1 MKSHRALL
9 NKLLQTLVDEWGH
22 EEVAAALAG
31 TAIVPSHSLTRRT
44 SSSKPRPSG
53 EKIRLSATA
62 QIERT
67 ALEGEQKEAL
77 LRLAERYD
85 RKQFLPSVADVRE
98 FLIMMGE
105 RPIGMKDRQEAFR
118 VLLQSLM
125 RLPGE
130 RLQQLARTALH
141 SGPSELGPLSDAIA
155 AAGERLP
162 RQRQANTD

>member
-1 MKSHRALL
+1 MKSQRVLL
-9 NKLLQTLVDEWGH
+9 NKLLQALVDEWGQ

-31 TAIVPSHSLTRRT
+31 TAISSRNSLTGSANRSR
-44 SSSKPRPSG
+44 SRPFG
-53 EKIRLSATA
+53 EKNSLSATA

-77 LRLAERYD
+77 LNLAERYD

-105 RPIGMKDRQEAFR
+105 RPIGMKDRKEAFR
-118 VLLQSLM
+118 VLLQSLI
-125 RLPGE
+125 RLSVE
-130 RLQQLARTALH
+130 RLQQLVRTAQH

-155 AAGERLP
+155 AASERLP
-162 RQRQANTD
+162 RHRQANTD